1 MPTETLCLAEKE
13 GRYIACPL
21 GHKHV
26 VIAGR
31 FDDLKECMEAANT
44 YERRKGSIRQIR
56 YK

>member
-44 YERRKGSIRQIR
+44 YERRKGTIRQIR
-56 YK
+56 RW